1 VAPEIFWRFFL
12 ANQDTQAGQSGQS
25 EVNANERFPSANAQS
40 QKQTFRRIKDAS
52 RMVSELRDGDGIDPR
67 IEHRKR
73 QRSRMQEKPDYAAAR
88 LASQIARCINA
99 NLNCNPLSDFQVQNI
114 VPGKGN
120 SFVVTLSPV
129 IPQLDYDPQI
139 ILRHATDMIPH
150 FRAEIA
156 RTIHRKQVPNLRF
169 LVAPSATSLEK

>member
-1 VAPEIFWRFFL
+1 ME
-12 ANQDTQAGQSGQS
+12 NQDTQAEQSGQS
-25 EVNANERFPSANAQS
+25 VNNPNERLSSPKAQS
-40 QKQTFRRIKDAS
+40 QRQQFRRIKDAS
-52 RMVSELRDGDGIDPR
+52 SMVSELRDGDGIDPR

-73 QRSRMQEKPDYAAAR
+73 QQSRIQEKPDYASAR

-99 NLNCNPLSDFQVQNI
+99 NLDSNALSEFQVQSA

-120 SFVVTLSPV
+120 SFVVTLSAV

-139 ILRHATDMIPH
+139 ILLAATAMIPH
-150 FRAEIA
+150 FRSEIA
-156 RTIHRKQVPNLRF
+156 RDIHRKQVPNLKF